1 MLHRILVLAMGVAVV
16 TGCATTL
23 QKQTSG
29 LASVQGKE
37 YDEVFPKVVQ
47 AAIDSGLLVTKAEK
61 ENGFILATGS
71 NNPFL
76 TSNAPAINIVV
87 LDLGNT
93 VNVTVKSTV
102 QGQLIDYG
110 TSKNNI
116 LGFCDSF
123 RVYFPET
130 NCNLTE

>member
-1 MLHRILVLAMGVAVV
+1 MLYRKYLLIITMAVL

-23 QKQTSG
+23 QKQASG
-29 LASVQGKE
+29 FAAVEGKT

-47 AAIDSGLLVTKAEK
+47 AAIDSGLVVTKAEK
-61 ENGFILATGS
+61 ENGFILATAS

-76 TSNAPAINIVV
+76 TSNAPAINIIV
-87 LDLGNT
+87 LDLGET

-102 QGQLIDYG
+102 HGQLIDYG

-116 LGFCDSF
+116 LGFCNSF
-123 RVYFPET
+123 SAFFPST
-130 NCNLTE
+130 NCTFAE